1 MARRAVGG
9 FCSAWSLGSAAS
21 GRSSSAAASKGH
33 KDRTVSAPTLSHGRR
48 QWRDHGRA
56 GARRER
62 RRMTLILLVVATLLV
77 TTSLLCFRKRAL
89 RQRRAPPTDWRV
101 RLWRDLPQAGL
112 VPVSLRPLYQRPT
125 DQLPPPTPILC

>member
-89 RQRRAPPTDWRV
+89 RQRRAPRSEEHTSE
-101 RLWRDLPQAGL
+101 LQ
-112 VPVSLRPLYQRPT
+112 SLMRISYAVFCFKKKIHNNIVTHQNNTTL
-125 DQLPPPTPILC
+125 